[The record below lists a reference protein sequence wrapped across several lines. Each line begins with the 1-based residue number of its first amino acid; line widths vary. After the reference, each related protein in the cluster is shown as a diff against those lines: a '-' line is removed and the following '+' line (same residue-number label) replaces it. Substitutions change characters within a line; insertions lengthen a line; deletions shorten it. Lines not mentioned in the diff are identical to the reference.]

1 MSLLPSSS
9 SVTPSATVAHVA
21 ALHQTQAAAQA
32 AVERRAR
39 ATDIMIV
46 LIAIVMLVV
55 APTCPSPIHLTL
67 TANSRSKPVRNP
79 IDALYD

>member
-9 SVTPSATVAHVA
+9 SVTPSATVAHAA

-32 AVERRAR
+32 AVERSAK
-39 ATDIMIV
+39 AAD
-46 LIAIVMLVV
+46 IAIVMLVG
-55 APTCPSPIHLTL
+55 APTCPSPIHLTQ
-67 TANSRSKPVRNP
+67 TANSHSKPVRNP